1 MKIILAILGII
12 SLLLG
17 IIGIFL
23 PLLPTTP
30 FVLLSA
36 YLFAK
41 SSTRMHN
48 WIINHRVFG
57 DYIKSYNQDK
67 SISIQ
72 VKIMA
77 IGMIWS
83 SMLYSLFY
91 VVNEIPWLQLLIL
104 VVTIAVTI
112 HLILMKTKKVLK

>member
-1 MKIILAILGII
+1 MKIAIAVFGVLSLG
-12 SLLLG
+12 LG

-30 FVLLSA
+30 FILLSA

-41 SSTRMHN
+41 SSTRLHY
-48 WIINHRVFG
+48 WITNHKLFG
-57 DYIKSYNQDK
+57 DYIRSYNEDK
-67 SISIQ
+67 SISMQ

-83 SMLYSLFY
+83 SMLFSIFFVL
-91 VVNEIPWLQLLIL
+91 NDKWWLQLIL
-104 VVTIAVTI
+104 VSIAIGVTT
-112 HLILMKTKKVLK
+112 HLIMMKTKKAVK